1 MRPRPLPQIPA
12 LWEVCPA
19 PPSVRKSHA
28 PCQRSH
34 ASIPDATPNP
44 GKPLLLASRGPAP
57 LRRLLRPPSSEVG
70 PRLRDLGLF
79 LPLKL
84 PWTSEIP
91 SLLQPSP
98 KVPPPRHAHCHSQL
112 RLGSALWIP
121 AAPPPAVN
129 SPGLLSAAAP
139 PLLAGVQPESEL
151 QLPTGKVE
159 CGPTWNLPPLPSA
172 AVPGS
177 PAGHSLMLS
186 TSPAAQP
193 LPFLPLIVVKMKIQT
208 KAERSHSLRVCSQPG
223 RKRTLWRRDV

>member
-1 MRPRPLPQIPA
+1 MRGRLPSRSLPEPRGGASQGGARRRPTRGLRGSAGMRPRPLPQIPA

-91 SLLQPSP
+91 SLLQSQGPAP
-98 KVPPPRHAHCHSQL
+98 KTRPLPL
-112 RLGSALWIP
+112 
-121 AAPPPAVN
+121 AAPPWECPLDSSRAPTRCQQSRAPV
-129 SPGLLSAAAP
+129 SCSSA
-139 PLLAGVQPESEL
+139 S
-151 QLPTGKVE
+151 
-159 CGPTWNLPPLPSA
+159 SSR
-172 AVPGS
+172 S
-177 PAGHSLMLS
+177 PAGVRA
-186 TSPAAQP
+186 PA
-193 LPFLPLIVVKMKIQT
+193 
-208 KAERSHSLRVCSQPG
+208 SD
-223 RKRTLWRRDV
+223 RKS